1 MATLYDLI
9 RWVRNYVGDPHHQ
22 PRLMADEFCWHQLC
36 VAMDTIED
44 TDCAVTAYVDHEFP
58 TDTGEKYLRIYG
70 ILQGLFVQQD
80 ALVELI
86 NAIRPVKNIHPRDL
100 LSDMLIDVRG
110 ARNKSVGH
118 PVKLGRKAFST
129 HAIVQHSMRKDGFE
143 LVSYPKRSGQI
154 FQSVPVMELIEKQR
168 AETFRILS
176 EVVEDLRAQ
185 EEAHRAKIRGVKLM
199 GVFDQAGYA
208 FEKIFEELRRDS
220 APVMGTWGVGHL
232 RTSLDNFEKL
242 LNERGLKLDSYDSV
256 KYLYDEIEHPL
267 TELRKFLNR
276 EESEVLSNRS
286 AIVFAEALQSHFDE
300 LRHIA
305 GEIDEEYA
313 SEPEPVIPPRRQDG
327 AEDIQIIFT
336 TIGGPEKVSS
346 GGHDGAKQ

>member
-9 RWVRNYVGDPHHQ
+9 RWVRDYVGDPHHQ
-22 PRLMADEFCWHQLC
+22 PRLMAEEFCWHQLC
-36 VAMDTIED
+36 VAMDTIGD
-44 TDCAVTAYVDHEFP
+44 TDSAVTAYLDHEFP
-58 TDTGEKYLRIYG
+58 SDIGEKYLRIYG
-70 ILQGLFVQQD
+70 ILQGLFLQQD

-86 NAIRPVKNIHPRDL
+86 NAIRPVKNIQPRDL
-100 LSDMLIDVRG
+100 LTGVLIDVRG

-118 PVKLGRKAFST
+118 PVKLGRKTFST

-143 LVSYPKRSGQI
+143 LMSYPKQSGQI
-154 FQSVPVMELIEKQR
+154 FQSVPVLELIEKQR

-185 EEAHRAKIRGVKLM
+185 EEAHRAKFRGAQLM
-199 GVFDQAGYA
+199 GIFDQVGYA

-220 APVMGTWGVGHL
+220 VPAMGTWGVGHL

-267 TELRKFLNR
+267 TELRKFLHR
-276 EESEVLSNRS
+276 EESEVLSNKS
-286 AIVFAEALQSHFDE
+286 AIVFAQALQSHFDE

-313 SEPEPVIPPRRQDG
+313 SEPAPVIRPAPQG
-327 AEDIQIIFT
+327 SIQVIVT
-336 TIGGPEKVSS
+336 TIGEREKVSRS
-346 GGHDGAKQ
+346 GDENGS